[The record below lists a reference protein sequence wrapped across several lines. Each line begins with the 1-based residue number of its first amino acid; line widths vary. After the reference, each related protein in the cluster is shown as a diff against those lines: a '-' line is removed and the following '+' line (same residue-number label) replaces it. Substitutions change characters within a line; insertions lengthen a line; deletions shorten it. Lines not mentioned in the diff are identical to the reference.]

1 MALRA
6 FLADQVIEGSGSR
19 DQAAVLVED
28 GYVMAVVAAADV
40 PAATARIKLPGLTL
54 APGLVD
60 LQVNGGG
67 GVLFNQNVTAKGIET
82 IIKAHRECGTTA
94 LLPTLISDGTD
105 KMAAAAKAVAEAR
118 EKEPGVIGI
127 HFEGPFLNE
136 ERRGVHEAAALRTNI
151 DVFDGL
157 DFSKLGKV
165 MITLAPEL
173 FEKDDLKKLS
183 SRGATLSAGHS
194 LADQMSLSQAKMA
207 GLRGVT
213 HLFNAMAPISAREP
227 GLAGLALNDNDL
239 WCSIIGDGVHV
250 ATHMVHLALKLKPR
264 GKLFFVSDA
273 MPPSGHGHNKDFT
286 LYGKKIFVRDGRCV
300 TESGGL
306 AGSALTLFECVQK
319 AVVDMGIEVAEAVN
333 MASLYPAEFLG
344 VDKEHGS
351 FKPGARADFIA
362 FDDRMDLQKVYI
374 GGEEL

>member
-6 FLADQVIEGSGSR
+6 FLADRVIIGSGPR

-40 PAATARIKLPGLTL
+40 PAATARIKLAGLTL

-67 GVLFNQNVTAKGIET
+67 GVLFNQNITAKGIET
-82 IIKAHRECGTTA
+82 IIKAHRQCGTAA
-94 LLPTLISDGTD
+94 LLPTLISEGTE
-105 KMAAAAKAVAEAR
+105 KMASAADAVAEAR
-118 EKEPGVIGI
+118 KKEPGVIGI

-136 ERRGVHEAAALRTNI
+136 ERRGVHEAASLRKNLN
-151 DVFDGL
+151 VFDGI

-173 FEKDDLKKLS
+173 FEKDDLKKLG
-183 SRGATLSAGHS
+183 SRGAILSAGHS
-194 LADQMSLSQAKMA
+194 LADQSALSQAKIA

-273 MPPSGHGHNKDFT
+273 MPPSGHSHSKDFT

-319 AVVDMGIEVAEAVN
+319 AVIDMGIDVAEAVN

-344 VDKEHGS
+344 IDKDHGS

-362 FDDRMDLQKVYI
+362 FDSRMDLQKVFI
-374 GGEEL
+374 AGEEL